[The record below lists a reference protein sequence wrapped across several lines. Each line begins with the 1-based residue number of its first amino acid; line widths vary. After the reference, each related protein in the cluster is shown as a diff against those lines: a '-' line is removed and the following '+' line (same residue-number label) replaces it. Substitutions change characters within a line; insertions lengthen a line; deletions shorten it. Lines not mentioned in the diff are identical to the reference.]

1 MIVVMYVVRVPN
13 RGSPP
18 AILLRESYR
27 EAGKVKNR
35 TLANLSAWPEAK
47 VEALSR
53 VLKGQPPPAA
63 GLDGAFEIT
72 RSLPHGHVAAVL
84 GTARQLG
91 LEELIDP
98 VPSRHRDLVTAM
110 AVAQVIAPDS
120 KLAIARGLR
129 DATAA
134 SSLGEVLGVG
144 SCDEDDLYAA
154 MDWLAA
160 RQPGIEDGLAARHLA
175 GGTLVLYDVSS
186 AAFEGRTCPLGAV
199 GHPKD
204 GVRGRLQIV
213 YGLLTSKDGVPVA
226 IEVFAGN
233 TGDPKTV
240 TSQVTKVKDRFG
252 ISRVVLVG
260 DRGMLTAA
268 RLREDVRPEG
278 LDWITALRAPQVKKL
293 VRDGDLQL
301 TLFDAQDLA
310 EITSP
315 DFPGERL
322 VACKNPFRRSRAGPQ
337 AGIPARGHRS

>member
-1 MIVVMYVVRVPN
+1 MHMYVAKVPN

-18 AILLRESYR
+18 AVLLRESYR

-35 TLANLSAWPEAK
+35 TLANLSAWPDAK
-47 VEALSR
+47 VDALSR

-63 GLDGAFEIT
+63 DLDRAFEIT

-84 GTARQLG
+84 GTARRLG
-91 LEELIDP
+91 LDELIDP
-98 VPSRHRDLVTAM
+98 APSRHRELVTAM

-144 SCDEDDLYAA
+144 CCDEDDLYEA

-160 RQPGIEDGLAARHLA
+160 RQQAIEDALAARHLA

-186 AAFEGRTCPLGAV
+186 AAFEGRTCPLGAM
-199 GHPKD
+199 GHPKN

-213 YGLLTSKDGVPVA
+213 YGLLTSKDGIPVA

-233 TGDPKTV
+233 TGDPTTV
-240 TSQVTKVKDRFG
+240 ASPVTKVKDRFG
-252 ISRVVLVG
+252 INQGGAGRG
-260 DRGMLTAA
+260 PGHADR
-268 RLREDVRPEG
+268 RP
-278 LDWITALRAPQVKKL
+278 A
-293 VRDGDLQL
+293 
-301 TLFDAQDLA
+301 
-310 EITSP
+310 
-315 DFPGERL
+315 
-322 VACKNPFRRSRAGPQ
+322 
-337 AGIPARGHRS
+337 ARGHAARRPGLDHRAARPAGQEAGPGRRPAADPVQCAGPGRDHLSQTSPASGWWPA